1 MARLAYSWRWSPTN
15 PQPSFVHCVQSS
27 GPTALP
33 SRGRRL
39 RRLCLAAPGE
49 ATMPVKFED
58 MLRELFSR
66 AERAAIRRRASGIA
80 KRHMALRELRQ
91 ARNRTQ
97 VSMAKRLGVKQ
108 VSISRLE
115 SREDPRLSALTK
127 YIDATGGRLHLIVE
141 FPA

>member
-1 MARLAYSWRWSPTN
+1 
-15 PQPSFVHCVQSS
+15 
-27 GPTALP
+27 
-33 SRGRRL
+33 
-39 RRLCLAAPGE
+39 
-49 ATMPVKFED
+49 MPVKFED

-80 KRHMALRELRQ
+80 KRHKALRELRQ

-115 SREDPRLSALTK
+115 SREDPRLSALSK
-127 YIDATGGRLHLIVE
+127 YIDAMGGRLHLIVE
-141 FPA
+141 FPAHEPVMLRGVGRTSARRKKKAA